1 MIRSAPQSG
10 SGSIHSPPVERK
22 AMAASTMDPY
32 AKTLL
37 GSSGFGAKMMASM
50 GWQAGKGIGK
60 EENGRVN
67 IVTVTK
73 REEGVGLGVGV
84 ADTAD
89 DSIKVI
95 KNKWSSI
102 SSKIQIPSDS
112 DSDSDDSDSDS
123 EDEEESKMEE
133 LIRAQ
138 AGNCA
143 TDAEIKLLRACG
155 GRGAGGG
162 QGGHG
167 GAMARLGKLR
177 RVGAEEDGRVGGAA
191 AVALGA
197 IQRDENGLIIV
208 PERQKVVHKRV
219 KKKRVKGSTK
229 DKKGKKKNKEKKD
242 GKKSKKEKS
251 GSKKKKRKAGG
262 DDGDEKP
269 AKKKKKK
276 SKA

>member
-1 MIRSAPQSG
+1 
-10 SGSIHSPPVERK
+10 
-22 AMAASTMDPY
+22 MAAATMDPY

-50 GWQAGKGIGK
+50 GWQVGKGIGK
-60 EENGRVN
+60 DEDGRVN

-73 REEGVGLGVGV
+73 REEGVGIGVGI

-95 KNKWSSI
+95 KNTFSSI
-102 SSKIQIPSDS
+102 SNKIQIPSDS
-112 DSDSDDSDSDS
+112 DDDDTDTDSDS

-143 TDAEIKLLRACG
+143 TDEEIKLLRACG

-177 RVGAEEDGRVGGAA
+177 RVGAEEKGVVGGAA
-191 AVALGA
+191 AIALGA

-208 PERQKVVHKRV
+208 PDRQVVVHKRV
-219 KKKRVKGSTK
+219 KKKKVKGSKK
-229 DKKGKKKNKEKKD
+229 DKKDKKKKGKKEKAGKSP

-251 GSKKKKRKAGG
+251 GSKKKRKA
-262 DDGDEKP
+262 DDAAGEEKP
-269 AKKKKKK
+269 AKKKQKKKK

>member
-1 MIRSAPQSG
+1 
-10 SGSIHSPPVERK
+10 
-22 AMAASTMDPY
+22 MDPY

-60 EENGRVN
+60 DENGRVN

-73 REEGVGLGVGV
+73 REEGVGIGVGI

-95 KNKWSSI
+95 KNTFSSI
-102 SSKIQIPSDS
+102 SNKIVIPSDS
-112 DSDSDDSDSDS
+112 DDDNDTDTDSDS
-123 EDEEESKMEE
+123 EDEEESKMDE

-143 TDAEIKLLRACG
+143 TEAEIKLLRACG

-177 RVGAEEDGRVGGAA
+177 RVGAEEKGVVGTAA
-191 AVALGA
+191 AAALGE

-208 PERQKVVHKRV
+208 PERQKVVHQRV
-219 KKKRVKGSTK
+219 KKKKLKGSKK
-229 DKKGKKKNKEKKD
+229 DKKEKKKKKKGKDKDKEGKSPK
-242 GKKSKKEKS
+242 KKSKKEKD
-251 GSKKKKRKAGG
+251 GSTQKKRKADEGE
-262 DDGDEKP
+262 DEKP

-276 SKA
+276 TKA